1 MPYAKQGPEFQVII
15 CKADLPLRLNKGIK
29 AMLWE
34 MATMLE
40 DGTINL
46 QFTRYYPPGEILQ
59 GFDVRRPGSSGYQDI
74 LDRHLALKPKETSF
88 LAQKL

>member
-1 MPYAKQGPEFQVII
+1 MAYKREGPDFQVIV
-15 CKADLPLRLNKGIK
+15 CKGELPFATNKCAK

-59 GFDVRRPGSSGYQDI
+59 GFDRRRPGSSDYQDI